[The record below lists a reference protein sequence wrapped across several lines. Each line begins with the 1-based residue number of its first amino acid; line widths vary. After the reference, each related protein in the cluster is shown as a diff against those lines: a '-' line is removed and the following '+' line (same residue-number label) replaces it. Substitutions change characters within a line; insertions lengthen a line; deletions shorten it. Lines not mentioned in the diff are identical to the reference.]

1 MTRRFLFLA
10 SFVVAMLAVAG
21 CRRGERGGEAR
32 NAVEVDLDS
41 IRRRGVLR
49 AVTDYNSVN
58 YFVHRGVTIGYQY
71 ELLSQ
76 YAKHLG
82 VELEIV
88 PDNTLR
94 GGLDKLESGKADI
107 LASTLFADSVFLPDV
122 SFCEPY
128 GQSGIVLVRSVG
140 SRQAA
145 ARTLRE
151 ALGGDT
157 VCVMAMSF
165 YSRAMDDFRDSTGVD
180 VVVRPIEHYD
190 AEQLVGLVAEREIPQ
205 TLCVEAIAKANQW
218 QYDSLLVGP
227 ALTSERDLAWGV
239 RRNSPSLRESVS
251 QWMRGF
257 KRSALFKRIYR
268 KYVIDPREHRNAGQS
283 TKAGTYQPT
292 YEALIRGV
300 ATDKRYDWRLVS
312 SIVYQESR
320 FNPEASSWAGAMGL
334 MQLMPET
341 AARFGVYD
349 ISDPE
354 QNIRAGYDFLLWL
367 DKRLVANVADP
378 RERVKFVLAAYNVGL
393 GHIMDAIRL
402 AQKFGREPQV
412 WEGNVETALLLKAN
426 PAYYSDP
433 VVKFGFSRGTETVAY
448 VHNVMERYANYK
460 RVLKE

>member
-1 MTRRFLFLA
+1 MARRFLFVASLLA
-10 SFVVAMLAVAG
+10 ALLAFAG
-21 CRRGERGGEAR
+21 CRSGERRAEVR
-32 NAVEVDLDS
+32 DCVDVDLDS

-107 LASTLFADSVFLPDV
+107 MASTLFVDTVFLPDV

-128 GQSGIVLVRSVG
+128 GQSGIVLVRSAG
-140 SRQAA
+140 TRQAA
-145 ARTLRE
+145 AATLRE
-151 ALGGDT
+151 AMAGDT
-157 VCVMAMSF
+157 VCVMARSF
-165 YSRAMDDFRDSTGVD
+165 YSRAVGDFRDSTGVE

-218 QYDSLLVGP
+218 QYDSLLIGP
-227 ALTSERDLAWGV
+227 AMTAEMDLAWGV
-239 RRNSPSLRESVS
+239 RRGSPGLRESIS
-251 QWMRGF
+251 RWMRGF
-257 KRSALFKRIYR
+257 KRTALFKRIYR
-268 KYVIDPREHRNAGQS
+268 KYVVDPRELRNAGQS
-283 TKAGTYQPT
+283 TKATTYQPT
-292 YEALIRGV
+292 YEALIRGI
-300 ATDKRYDWRLVS
+300 ATDKRYEWRLVS

-320 FNPEASSWAGAMGL
+320 FNPEAASWAGAMGL

-341 AARFGVYD
+341 AARFGAYD
-349 ISDPE
+349 ISDPR
-354 QNIRAGYDFLLWL
+354 QNIQAGYDFLLWL
-367 DKRLVANVADP
+367 DKRLAANVADS

-402 AQKFGREPQV
+402 AEKFGREPQV
-412 WEGNVETALLLKAN
+412 WEENVETALLLKAN
-426 PAYYSDP
+426 PAYCSDP
-433 VVKFGFSRGTETVAY
+433 VVKFGFCRGTETVAY
-448 VHNVMERYANYK
+448 VHNVLERYANYR